1 MATDKNHLAT
11 LCEAAIITG
20 SLRSD
25 QPNLPMSSTPASA
38 PAAVSAPAP
47 ELGVAPGPSRLAL
60 VQELGLAVVVV
71 LLGTVLSLYGWHDA
85 TAGRPNTFL
94 NFDNLIDG
102 VATPMSYYA
111 IMAVGLTVVIIT
123 GGIDISVGSSM
134 ALCALGTAA
143 ALQGFPVDAPAW
155 QVLPVAFVVPL
166 GIGLLCGLIN
176 GGLIVGLNLHPF
188 IITLGTMSIFRG
200 LANVL
205 PSQKTLP
212 AAGKHL
218 PAAFTTHFMRAEV
231 FGMQPV
237 PLLIMLTCV
246 GAGWFYLHML
256 VAGRETYAIGGNEEA
271 ARFSGLR
278 VGWIKLRT
286 YVLAGLCAG
295 VAGMVSVG
303 RFGTAS
309 TSTGTGYEL
318 TVIAAAVVGGASL
331 AGGRGTAVGALLGTL
346 VIALIENGIIILR
359 LAQEYRL
366 VIIGLAIIVAVSL
379 DRLSAHLRGQSRR
392 H

>member
-1 MATDKNHLAT
+1 
-11 LCEAAIITG
+11 
-20 SLRSD
+20 
-25 QPNLPMSSTPASA
+25 
-38 PAAVSAPAP
+38 
-47 ELGVAPGPSRLAL
+47 
-60 VQELGLAVVVV
+60 
-71 LLGTVLSLYGWHDA
+71 
-85 TAGRPNTFL
+85 
-94 NFDNLIDG
+94 
-102 VATPMSYYA
+102 MSYYA
-111 IMAVGLTVVIIT
+111 IMAVGMTMVIIT
-123 GGIDISVGSSM
+123 GGIDISVGVDDG
-134 ALCALGTAA
+134 AFRAGRGGGAA
-143 ALQGFPVDAPAW
+143 EVSRRTRRRGRSCRW
-155 QVLPVAFVVPL
+155 RRSCSL

-188 IITLGTMSIFRG
+188 IVTLGTMSIFRG

-212 AAGKHL
+212 AAGKRL
-218 PAAFTTHFMRAEV
+218 PHGVHDPLHARGVVRACSRCRCSSCSSAWR
-231 FGMQPV
+231 
-237 PLLIMLTCV
+237 L
-246 GAGWFYLHML
+246 GWFYLRML

-286 YVLAGLCAG
+286 YALTGLCAG
-295 VAGMVSVG
+295 LAGLVSVG

-309 TSTGTGYEL
+309 TSTGSGYEL

-331 AGGRGTAVGALLGTL
+331 LGGRGTALGALLGTL

-379 DRLSAHLRGQSRR
+379 DRLSAYLRSRR
-392 H
+392 RRAV